1 MQFDGQPLPSGIQ
14 EVSGPA
20 MLGLVLSGLL
30 IVILRNRF
38 EREWH
43 LTLWTWIDIQR
54 VWKRL
59 PNESAR
65 SGGIMLSHLIGFM
78 AWAILGSILWP
89 ESPWKGLSYGF
100 LTGLTVGLARRLGQ
114 TFGKWL
120 TREHEVLDNHAELDR
135 HMRTAL
141 TVVLGLGIVFMAL
154 RFPNEMGWK
163 EHIPSAVFIWL
174 GWLIIKWLKCI
185 QLLLHRRVRIGWGIA
200 YLCTLEITPT
210 VALVVKGLGV

>member
-1 MQFDGQPLPSGIQ
+1 MQFDGQPLPSGIE

-20 MLGLVLSGLL
+20 SLALVLSGLL

-43 LTLWTWIDIQR
+43 LILWTWIDIQR

-65 SGGIMLSHLIGFM
+65 SGGIILSQLIGFM

-89 ESPWKGLSYGF
+89 EHPWKGLSYGF
-100 LTGLTVGLARRLGQ
+100 LTGMAVGLVRGLGQ
-114 TFGKWL
+114 VFGKWL
-120 TREHEVLDNHAELDR
+120 TQEHETLDNHAELDR

-141 TVVLGLGIVFMAL
+141 TVVLGLGIALLAL
-154 RFPNEMGWK
+154 RFPTEMGWK
-163 EHIPSAVFIWL
+163 EHISSVVYIWF
-174 GWLIIKWLKCI
+174 GWLIIKWLKCL
-185 QLLLHRRVRIGWGIA
+185 QLVLHRRVAIGWGIA

-210 VALVVKGLGV
+210 IALVVKGLGV